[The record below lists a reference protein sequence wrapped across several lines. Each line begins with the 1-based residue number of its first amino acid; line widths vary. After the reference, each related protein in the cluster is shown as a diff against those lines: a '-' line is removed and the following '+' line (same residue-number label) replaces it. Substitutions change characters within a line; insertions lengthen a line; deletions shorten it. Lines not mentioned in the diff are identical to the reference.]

1 MQPAARP
8 TQPAASVPVAP
19 GVQDKAVQKNKKTTS
34 RTADE
39 NAVTRSLQA
48 EVASRI
54 STFDLPWI
62 TYKEK
67 NLKVVSN
74 IVKGIRAATSN
85 CKTSFVD
92 ASHYWTKHNRYNK
105 DLENARSAANGAD
118 TAEVPEATSNATEAA
133 EIGTA

>member
-1 MQPAARP
+1 MVATELASKAQGAP
-8 TQPAASVPVAP
+8 TGAF
-19 GVQDKAVQKNKKTTS
+19 
-34 RTADE
+34 
-39 NAVTRSLQA
+39 
-48 EVASRI
+48 ASRI
-54 STFDLPWI
+54 STFFSALDHVQG
-62 TYKEK
+62 EE
-67 NLKVVSN
+67 SRGGN

-85 CKTSFVD
+85 CKTSFID